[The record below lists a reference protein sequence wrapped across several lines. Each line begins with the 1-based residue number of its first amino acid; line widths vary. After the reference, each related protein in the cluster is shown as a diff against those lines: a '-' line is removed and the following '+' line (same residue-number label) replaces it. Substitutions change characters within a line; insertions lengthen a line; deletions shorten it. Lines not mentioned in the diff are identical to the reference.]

1 MKVQVKPKEAIF
13 AELPPFEKINFR
25 EDIEE
30 ARNQKIDVVIVLDDD
45 PTGTQTIY
53 DIPVL
58 TTWTVESIQAELKED
73 TSIFYILTNSRSLS
87 QEGADQLALTIGK
100 NIRKANRKLQ
110 KRIMVISRSD
120 STLRGHYPSEV
131 EALEVGMGCTLC
143 VNFLIPAFF
152 EGGRFTI
159 GDIHYVK
166 QSGHLIPAAQTPY
179 AQDKVFGYTH
189 SNLKDWVEEKT
200 KGTVLSSEI
209 ISFSIEELRT
219 QSIESITRK
228 LNTCEPGTT
237 CIVNAANYHDLE
249 VFTLALL
256 NSKIAPICRTAAS
269 FVAALSAL
277 PPKPLLKKEDLIDED
292 RYGGLMIIG
301 SYVPKTTRQLQSL
314 EQNALLNLIELDVRS
329 MLNARDE
336 ANFLLRQYS
345 DRINDLLKNGE
356 DVVLYTSRALIAA
369 NTPEENISIGKR
381 ISGFIT
387 DIVAQ
392 LNVRPKYLMA
402 KGGITSSDIATKA
415 LGVKRA
421 IVKGQILPGVPVWTL
436 GEESKFNG
444 MSYIIFPGNVG
455 ENDAITQLVKELG
468 HQTKNYT

>member
-1 MKVQVKPKEAIF
+1 MKVQVKTTEMVF
-13 AELPPFEKINFR
+13 GELPPYEEINLR
-25 EDIEE
+25 GAIQD

-58 TTWTVESIQAELKED
+58 TTWTVESIKSELIAG

-100 NIRKANRKLQ
+100 NIRKANRKLG
-110 KRIMVISRSD
+110 KRIMVISRGD

-131 EALEVGMGCTLC
+131 EALEIGMGCTLC
-143 VNFLIPAFF
+143 VNILIPAFF

-166 QSGHLIPAAQTPY
+166 QNGHLIPAAQTPY
-179 AQDKVFGYTH
+179 ARDKVFGYSH
-189 SNLKDWVEEKT
+189 SNLKEWVEEKT
-200 KGTVLSSEI
+200 AGAILSSEI

-219 QSIESITRK
+219 QSIQSITEK
-228 LNTCEPGTT
+228 LNTCVPGTT
-237 CIVNAANYHDLE
+237 CIVNAADYHDLQ

-256 NSKIAPICRTAAS
+256 RSNIAPICRTAAS

-277 PPKPLLKKEDLIDED
+277 PPIPLLKKEDLIKED
-292 RYGGLMIIG
+292 SHGGLMVIG

-329 MLNARDE
+329 MLNAQDE
-336 ANFLLRQYS
+336 AHFLLRQYS
-345 DRINDLLKNGE
+345 DRINDLLENGE
-356 DVVLYTSRALIAA
+356 DVVLYTSRALIAG
-369 NTPEENISIGKR
+369 NSKEENISIGMR
-381 ISGFIT
+381 ISNFIT
-387 DIVAQ
+387 EIVAQ
-392 LNVRPKYLMA
+392 LHIRPKYLMA

-421 IVKGQILPGVPVWTL
+421 TVKGQILPGVPVWTL
-436 GEESKFNG
+436 GEESKFSG
-444 MSYIIFPGNVG
+444 LSYIIFPGNVG
-455 ENDAITQLVKELG
+455 ENDAITQVVKELG
-468 HQTKNYT
+468 HRTKNYT